1 MQGAQKE
8 RHPRKK
14 ETTLKCKGL
23 KRKTSDEKRDNPKMQ
38 GARKERPPMKKE
50 TTPKC
55 NVLKK
60 KYLRWKKR
68 QP

>member
-1 MQGAQKE
+1 M
-8 RHPRKK
+8 KK
-14 ETTLKCKGL
+14 EATLKCKGL

-38 GARKERPPMKKE
+38 GAQKERPPMKKE